1 MNPHRSPKQSGKG
14 CGRGYELRV
23 GHTLFI
29 QFLFHF
35 TINKYTDPQCPN
47 QVSKAQAQSD
57 KIKPVFF

>member
-14 CGRGYELRV
+14 CRRGYELRV

-29 QFLFHF
+29 QLLFHF

-47 QVSKAQAQSD
+47 QVGKTEA
-57 KIKPVFF
+57 